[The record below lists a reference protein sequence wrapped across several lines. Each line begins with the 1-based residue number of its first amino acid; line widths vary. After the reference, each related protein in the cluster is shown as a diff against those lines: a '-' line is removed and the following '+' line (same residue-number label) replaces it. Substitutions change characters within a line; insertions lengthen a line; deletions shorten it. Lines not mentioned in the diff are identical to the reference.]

1 MRIWYCAGL
10 HLSDTSTANKVAPMM
25 TLKVGIASYEEM
37 KARTLAVARGTLRV
51 APDDP
56 RVWFTST
63 EAVAKVLSG
72 GDSDLLRLILEPAPL
87 PDDPV

>member
-1 MRIWYCAGL
+1 M
-10 HLSDTSTANKVAPMM
+10 T
-25 TLKVGIASYEEM
+25 TLKIGIASYEEM

-63 EAVAKVLSG
+63 EAVAKVLLG
-72 GDSDLLRLILEPAPL
+72 GRQRPAAA
-87 PDDPV
+87 DPGTGALARRPCLTVRALAGIPRGLS